1 MTTSWNADS
10 SDRLSEKEN
19 LQGGKRHFTSKLM
32 TNLWNYLKRGKQI
45 TKSQHMTSN
54 AQINPYFHL
63 EDGAGDVLEAQ
74 MTI

>member
-19 LQGGKRHFTSKLM
+19 LQEKKKNFTSKLM
-32 TNLWNYLKRGKQI
+32 KNLWNYLKIGTQI
-45 TKSQHMTSN
+45 TKSQQMTSN
-54 AQINPYFHL
+54 AQINSYFHV